1 MKPCIYFCS
10 KNIASQVGVSSEY
23 ISHNHGIYNHNKNVY
38 IFPLTNNNTTI
49 NPEVFIKIKN
59 ELNLIDLLLVDRI
72 YNEFGI
78 VNVIDHINRTGQSF
92 LRGKTPHGGLPTFP
106 DVSKIYNNNEGKIF
120 ASVGE
125 KKPININTIE
135 NVILSEWIAL
145 IAPVWHYI
153 GVNIKGVGVD
163 KNINSINS
171 LTK

>member
-1 MKPCIYFCS
+1 MCCLYLCS
-10 KNIASQVGVSSEY
+10 NNIASQLGVDSEY
-23 ISHNHGIYNHNKNVY
+23 ILHNHGIHNHKKRVY
-38 IFPLTNNNTTI
+38 IFPLDNTNTTI
-49 NPEVFIKIKN
+49 NPDVFSKIKN

-72 YNEFGI
+72 YNELGI
-78 VNVIDHINRTGQSF
+78 VNVLDHINRTGQSF
-92 LRGKTPHGGLPTFP
+92 LRGKTPHGELPTFP